1 MTNAI
6 LLRSG
11 VNRKVHAPFWS
22 RVGRSDLP
30 GLGNSS
36 VWLET
41 GVPPHIV
48 KIGEHVDE

>member
-30 GLGNSS
+30 GLGNNFCMAGDRSTS
-36 VWLET
+36 AHHQYWRAY
-41 GVPPHIV
+41 
-48 KIGEHVDE
+48 